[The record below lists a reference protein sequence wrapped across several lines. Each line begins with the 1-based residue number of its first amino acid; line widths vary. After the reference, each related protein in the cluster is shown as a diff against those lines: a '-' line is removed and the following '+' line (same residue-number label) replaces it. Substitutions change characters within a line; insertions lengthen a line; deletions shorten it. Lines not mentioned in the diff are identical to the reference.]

1 MTSVFEK
8 FGFVKGVTEY
18 SVELKADDYDQ
29 PQIIQSYG
37 IYDEN
42 NNKNTF
48 WVPVGESIQ
57 EVCKDVNAEQVYPFK
72 KEYLIQNSYSPIEFD
87 YKTILSE
94 EDVNKISKVCDWD
107 KGKMLCVDKT
117 GGETNDCSIAL
128 LNPLEYNHNSDS
140 FKNGKIISGEGNFVS
155 KILSKVDNLFVPIIT
170 RVRTMNTI

>member
-1 MTSVFEK
+1 MGEFSENEKYYLGTRKYQNVTLDFEK

-94 EDVNKISKVCDWD
+94 EDVNKISKVCD
-107 KGKMLCVDKT
+107 
-117 GGETNDCSIAL
+117 
-128 LNPLEYNHNSDS
+128 
-140 FKNGKIISGEGNFVS
+140 
-155 KILSKVDNLFVPIIT
+155 
-170 RVRTMNTI
+170 